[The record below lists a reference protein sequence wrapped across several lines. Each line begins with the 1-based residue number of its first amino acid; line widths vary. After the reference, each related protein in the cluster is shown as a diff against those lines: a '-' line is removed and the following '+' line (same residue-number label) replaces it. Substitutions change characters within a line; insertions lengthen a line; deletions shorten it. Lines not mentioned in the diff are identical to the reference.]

1 MPIPEPRTNE
11 PRSAFIDRC
20 MGDETMNEEY
30 PTREQRY
37 AVCSAQIRNKERPIK
52 NIWKKKKKK

>member
-11 PRSAFIDRC
+11 PRNAFIDRC
-20 MGDETMNEEY
+20 MGDETMNQEY

-37 AVCSAQIRNKERPIK
+37 AVCVAQLGNRETIKKE
-52 NIWKKKKKK
+52 WKKKKKK